1 MDAQP
6 QQPPPQAVGLEVSP
20 STCFVDPRWLT
31 HFGGARPDNAL
42 AYFERS
48 PFFERGD
55 GIEFHIEPEM
65 GDPRCIVICR
75 RRRRDGRE
83 AEVEAY
89 YYVLEGTIYQCPRAD
104 DLVRSHVRKAGFYVT
119 QAYEAMEAL
128 CKQQEKEEREALER
142 QPPPELPMW
151 VPPKNPDF
159 PEDPDL
165 VRWVRSRIPGHP

>member
-1 MDAQP
+1 MKADCEETNRP
-6 QQPPPQAVGLEVSP
+6 AVLAS
-20 STCFVDPRWLT
+20 STR
-31 HFGGARPDNAL
+31 A
-42 AYFERS
+42 E
-48 PFFERGD
+48 
-55 GIEFHIEPEM
+55 
-65 GDPRCIVICR
+65 
-75 RRRRDGRE
+75 GR
-83 AEVEAY
+83 
-89 YYVLEGTIYQCPRAD
+89 L
-104 DLVRSHVRKAGFYVT
+104 AGFYVT